1 MDELTARLTN
11 VRIGEAAAQQ
21 VIDLTNI
28 DDSTGS
34 GEEPSPTMSM
44 TTDDMP
50 ADAGTGDLEM
60 KEDPESVSRPPADH
74 ASSAQ
79 AASEDAQDTK
89 LKQLLNNCHLLVL
102 MGLLE
107 TFQRFIMDRNILIEV
122 LSSETPRF
130 HRMNDL
136 VDGRSYD
143 QVLAENDK
151 EGQEYIFKGIRDV
164 VEDCLRD
171 MGKACPRLAAHT
183 GWTQLNSMQLLE
195 RDMETLGMGKK
206 DALIHKIIAHA
217 KHDETVLPH
226 CSKGN
231 VPKRP
236 PLQRTSPSASSM
248 SRASPSWLNRGS
260 ARSRHSPQV
269 LAKLQAL
276 KRQIPGF
283 RATKAFLRQ
292 LPETISPHEVED
304 HVLQYMDSRI
314 VRGGKLQ
321 GGMREAFIDIV
332 DDHAKLQRLLASLGA
347 TPRALLAQI
356 FPRLKPVPSMSRW
369 PAIQALGDEPGAEGL
384 GIVHVPLP
392 ATGPPSLTALREFA
406 AGWPSAKFLV
416 AWEANPDQQ
425 ALARSAH
432 YGHVFVS
439 QGGQEVQLPMFD
451 EDDME
456 EDSDGEDNDDEAV
469 GGDEKASQIS
479 RLSQTSKA
487 SRASRASQASQT
499 SRVSRA
505 SKVEQETCGTQCV
518 QQLQATIMVLEREVE
533 SLQQEL
539 RSVKSSHEENRRTM
553 LTLARKLQQLEGLKA
568 STA

>member
-171 MGKACPRLAAHT
+171 MVAA
-183 GWTQLNSMQLLE
+183 
-195 RDMETLGMGKK
+195 
-206 DALIHKIIAHA
+206 
-217 KHDETVLPH
+217 
-226 CSKGN
+226 
-231 VPKRP
+231 
-236 PLQRTSPSASSM
+236 
-248 SRASPSWLNRGS
+248 
-260 ARSRHSPQV
+260 PQ
-269 LAKLQAL
+269 
-276 KRQIPGF
+276 
-283 RATKAFLRQ
+283 
-292 LPETISPHEVED
+292 
-304 HVLQYMDSRI
+304 
-314 VRGGKLQ
+314 
-321 GGMREAFIDIV
+321 
-332 DDHAKLQRLLASLGA
+332 
-347 TPRALLAQI
+347 
-356 FPRLKPVPSMSRW
+356 
-369 PAIQALGDEPGAEGL
+369 
-384 GIVHVPLP
+384 
-392 ATGPPSLTALREFA
+392 
-406 AGWPSAKFLV
+406 
-416 AWEANPDQQ
+416 
-425 ALARSAH
+425 
-432 YGHVFVS
+432 
-439 QGGQEVQLPMFD
+439 
-451 EDDME
+451 
-456 EDSDGEDNDDEAV
+456 
-469 GGDEKASQIS
+469 
-479 RLSQTSKA
+479 
-487 SRASRASQASQT
+487 
-499 SRVSRA
+499 
-505 SKVEQETCGTQCV
+505 
-518 QQLQATIMVLEREVE
+518 
-533 SLQQEL
+533 
-539 RSVKSSHEENRRTM
+539 
-553 LTLARKLQQLEGLKA
+553 
-568 STA
+568 